1 MEEPMFTHIADFG
14 FQRSA
19 KQAFGWYLT
28 WLLVGAA
35 LFGVIGY
42 VAASSAASATAGF
55 EAGLTAGARAR
66 PLYVLLLA
74 AILFWKKQKGIT
86 EIALAAL
93 GVILSVF
100 LGSLLGLIPLAA
112 VTLRPPISGAAA
124 AQQS

>member
-1 MEEPMFTHIADFG
+1 MFTHIADFG

-35 LFGVIGY
+35 LSGVIGRL
-42 VAASSAASATAGF
+42 VLSSAASATAGF
-55 EAGLTAGARAR
+55 EAGLAVGARAA

-74 AILFWKKQKGIT
+74 AILFWKKQKGVT
-86 EIALAAL
+86 EIALAVL

-100 LGSLLGLIPLAA
+100 LGSLVGLIPLAA
-112 VTLRPPISGAAA
+112 VTSRPPISGAAA
-124 AQQS
+124 LQQS